1 LIGGARLFILPAWFG
16 GADRRGGGANVYD
29 LYIANKNYS
38 SWSLRPWV
46 LMRELK
52 IPFREHLVPFTD
64 ESSWQNYRKISPNGK
79 VPCLV
84 DGDTVVWDSLAI
96 VEYLA
101 ERHAAVWPVPAG
113 ARAWARSAA
122 AEMHSGFGELRSR
135 CSMSCGHRVR
145 LREFPEALER
155 ELARLG
161 ALWID
166 GLRRFGGPFLAGE
179 TFTAVDAFYAPVA
192 FRIQTYGL
200 PLDPAAVTYADRLL
214 GTRAMQEWY
223 ADALKET
230 LRDPPH
236 DEDISQAGQVLE
248 DLRAR

>member
-1 LIGGARLFILPAWFG
+1 M
-16 GADRRGGGANVYD
+16 YD
-29 LYIANKNYS
+29 LYIGNKNYS

-52 IPFREHLVPFTD
+52 IAFREHLVPFGD
-64 ESSWQNYRKISPNGK
+64 ESSWQSYRKISPTGK

-96 VEYLA
+96 AEYLA
-101 ERHAAVWPVPAG
+101 ERHAIVWPVAAG

-122 AEMHSGFGELRSR
+122 AEMHSGFGELRGR
-135 CSMSCGHRVR
+135 CSMSCGVRVR
-145 LREFPEALER
+145 LKEFPEALER

-161 ALWID
+161 ALWVD

-179 TFTAVDAFYAPVA
+179 KFTAVDAFYAPVA

-200 PLDPAAVTYADRLL
+200 PLDPGAVTYADRLL

-236 DEDISQAGQVLE
+236 DDEISQAGQVLQ
-248 DLRAR
+248 DLRAQ